1 MSERSI
7 NFFFHS
13 ILCQLCH
20 GLDFK
25 KYDTVT
31 ITKLELYCSPL
42 LSESCIIFEAMSF
55 YNSKTN
61 LANIKV

>member
-20 GLDFK
+20 GLGFK

>member
-20 GLDFK
+20 GLGFK

-55 YNSKTN
+55 
-61 LANIKV
+61 